1 MADVGIEPGTLVWE
15 LNAQPLRLLA
25 TRYLVVHKAI
35 AIYYKSS
42 EILLI

>member
-1 MADVGIEPGTLVWE
+1 MWESNPSRLHENRTLS
-15 LNAQPLRLLA
+15 QLA

-35 AIYYKSS
+35 AIYYSTS